1 MFRHLFELVGIKFTR
16 AKIRKEGCQSH
27 SMATKLTVFIM
38 PHWRFF
44 EKDREAGAKKGYLH
58 MLLNTFVNQRN
69 IFTRSNT
76 ELSKQNDAVFSL
88 PV

>member
-44 EKDREAGAKKGYLH
+44 EKDREAGAKKGICTCCST
-58 MLLNTFVNQRN
+58 LL
-69 IFTRSNT
+69 
-76 ELSKQNDAVFSL
+76 
-88 PV
+88 